1 MHTVLQAIFSMGPFT
16 SSFNYSLHFFQ
27 NNAVTPVLPPGTQN
41 SCVLVLHVVQEFV
54 ATPIHPLC
62 APSYLIAALLTHTFT
77 FWCNYLTYLHAL
89 CSSWNK

>member
-62 APSYLIAALLTHTFT
+62 SQLFN
-77 FWCNYLTYLHAL
+77 C
-89 CSSWNK
+89 CSPNSHFYFLM